1 MNVNVFFLCLVVAM
15 ATSRPHAFSQAG
27 DWVPLFDGKTLN
39 GWKASE
45 NDSSFRVVDGCIV
58 HDGPR
63 SHLYYVGEVAEHQFT
78 DFEFKAMVY
87 TFANANSGIYFHTRF
102 QEKGF
107 PNYGY
112 EVQVNNSHRDIIRT
126 GSLYN
131 IIDVADHYAL
141 DEEWFELY
149 VRVEGRRVIVKV
161 DGITVVDYTELDDK
175 SRLVRRGDHFGRFI
189 GQGTFAIQ
197 AHDANSKVMYKD
209 IQVRLLNS
217 NRSAL

>member
-1 MNVNVFFLCLVVAM
+1 MNFKNFFSYLALAM
-15 ATSRPHAFSQAG
+15 VTSLPQAFPQTN
-27 DWVPLFDGKTLN
+27 DWIPLFDGKTLN

-45 NDSSFRVVDGCIV
+45 NESSFRVVDGCIV

-63 SHLYYVGEVAEHQFT
+63 SHLYYVGEVAGHRFT

-87 TFANANSGIYFHTRF
+87 TFANANSGIYFHTHF

-131 IIDVADHYAL
+131 VIDVADHYAL
-141 DEEWFELY
+141 DEQWFELY
-149 VRVEGRRVIVKV
+149 IRVEGQRVVVKV
-161 DGITVVDYTELDDK
+161 DGITVVDYTQLDDK
-175 SRLVRRGDHFGRFI
+175 ARLVRRDDHFGRYI
-189 GQGTFAIQ
+189 DQGTFAIQ
-197 AHDANSKVMYKD
+197 AHDPNSKVMYKD
-209 IQVRLLNS
+209 IQVRLLN
-217 NRSAL
+217 